1 MLEVVISIN
10 VQSVLPVSKCIC
22 SSAMAFDADRLCCFL
37 RIVQLL
43 TAHIGLLN
51 LCDLGDR
58 RATLDN
64 RGWLR
69 PYSG

>member
-1 MLEVVISIN
+1 
-10 VQSVLPVSKCIC
+10 
-22 SSAMAFDADRLCCFL
+22 MAFDADRLCCFL